1 MAGSLNKVQVIGN
14 LGKDP
19 EIRYTGDNR
28 AIANLTVATSE
39 NWMDKSG
46 SRQEKTEW
54 HRIVV
59 FGKLA
64 ETIEKYLKKGDSVYF
79 EGKLQTRKWQGND
92 GQDRYT
98 TEIVVDMGGK
108 MVMLGSNAGAS
119 MASPSDDFNQDT
131 SASKPTKAAAM
142 SEESAFDDEIP
153 F

>member
-1 MAGSLNKVQVIGN
+1 MAGSLNKVQIIGN

-28 AIANLTVATSE
+28 AIANLTIATSE
-39 NWMDKSG
+39 NWTDKSG
-46 SRQEKTEW
+46 SRQERTEW
-54 HRIVV
+54 HRVVV

-79 EGKLQTRKWQGND
+79 EGKLQTRKWQGSD

-98 TEIVVDMGGK
+98 TEVVVDMGGK
-108 MVMLGSNAGAS
+108 MVMLGANTGAS
-119 MASPSDDFNQDT
+119 MASAPEDYSQD
-131 SASKPTKAAAM
+131 SSSSMSQAPM

>member
-1 MAGSLNKVQVIGN
+1 MAGSLNKVQIIGN

-39 NWMDKSG
+39 NWTDKSG
-46 SRQEKTEW
+46 SRQDRTEW
-54 HRIVV
+54 HRVVV

-98 TEIVVDMGGK
+98 TEVVVDMGGK
-108 MVMLGSNAGAS
+108 MVMLGANAGSS
-119 MASPSDDFNQDT
+119 MASAPDDFNQDT
-131 SASKPTKAAAM
+131 SSISTKAAAM